1 MDSKQ
6 HRGQTRIYRHLGGLC
21 SIVSEPHPRRH
32 FLRLRLHHAALDT
45 HQPHRLHR
53 NGLQRHLAS
62 RPPTFNIQNAHR
74 LHGHIFSVA
83 HIYCCEQRSDHFHL
97 FCCQPVCAR
106 CAPAASCGSFPGAA
120 AALPHCVSVF
130 SGLFAFMPN
139 THVKLSSALKAGI
152 PTGILFQLLQ
162 IGYVHSQ
169 MWLTSYNAI
178 YGSFAALP
186 LFMLLC
192 QIAWMLVLFGGTLCY
207 VDQNIHSFYY
217 GHDDVR
223 LSRLDHDC
231 LSIRLVTTI
240 CRRFARAETP
250 LTATELADIENCIC
264 ASSPNCLANSHAPVS
279 SWPFQT
285 MEKHGHQIRSG
296 LRYSPHHGGV
306 TARNARPHRRKHTPQ
321 HAGQMDRF
329 LQKTTGHFR

>member
-21 SIVSEPHPRRH
+21 SIVSEPHPRRN

-62 RPPTFNIQNAHR
+62 RPPAS
-74 LHGHIFSVA
+74 IFRMLTDYTAIFFLLPIFIVVSSGLTIF
-83 HIYCCEQRSDHFHL
+83 IYS
-97 FCCQPVCAR
+97 
-106 CAPAASCGSFPGAA
+106 AASQYVPDVLLLRPV
-120 AALPHCVSVF
+120 ALFLVQLLPYLIVCLFF

-207 VDQNIHSFYY
+207 VDQNIHSFTT
-217 GHDDVR
+217 GTTMCAFRASTR
-223 LSRLDHDC
+223 L
-231 LSIRLVTTI
+231 
-240 CRRFARAETP
+240 P
-250 LTATELADIENCIC
+250 
-264 ASSPNCLANSHAPVS
+264 
-279 SWPFQT
+279 Q
-285 MEKHGHQIRSG
+285 
-296 LRYSPHHGGV
+296 
-306 TARNARPHRRKHTPQ
+306 HTPG
-321 HAGQMDRF
+321 HHHLPTLCTRRNPTDCCRTGRYR
-329 LQKTTGHFR
+329 KTASAHRHRIA